1 MTANYVAV
9 IRSCVAWKSAQY
21 CRTWNNFPTDCVTT
35 SLLVLDEEEDGDEDD
50 EDNHEDDEDDK
61 DDHEDDEDEEL

>member
-1 MTANYVAV
+1 MTASYVAV

-35 SLLVLDEEEDGDEDD
+35 SLLVLDEEEDGDM
-50 EDNHEDDEDDK
+50 DNLEDDK